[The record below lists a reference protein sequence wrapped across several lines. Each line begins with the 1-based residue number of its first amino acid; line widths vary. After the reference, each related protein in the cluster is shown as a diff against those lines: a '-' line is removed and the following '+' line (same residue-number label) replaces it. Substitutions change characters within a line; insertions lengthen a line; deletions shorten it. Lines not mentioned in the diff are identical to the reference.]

1 MGFKGQKNGCSTLK
15 DGKETGLLGLEYAA
29 QCHCGMEGW
38 ITYTWSRR
46 IYTAEGISSNPS
58 STHTTPPTPFCT
70 SVCCQPLLGCHPARV
85 LCLSSFRDR
94 VLTLQEVVT
103 AFRKVHLFSLIFNW
117 TLFVPRVP
125 TNWGQLFPPNSD
137 AVYSNNVRWELSKP
151 GYLIASLTMKSS
163 ACLLSI
169 LSKGLCEY

>member
-1 MGFKGQKNGCSTLK
+1 MLLSVTVGWRGELRTHEVAESILRKGFPRTPRQPTP
-15 DGKETGLLGLEYAA
+15 
-29 QCHCGMEGW
+29 H
-38 ITYTWSRR
+38 
-46 IYTAEGISSNPS
+46 
-58 STHTTPPTPFCT
+58 PPTPFCT

-151 GYLIASLTMKSS
+151 GYLIASRTMKSS